1 MTKMFLKMAAG
12 TLLALSVSLTVPAL
26 IQPAYAYSG
35 GQYLDIDGNVVKSGE
50 TVHVVLC
57 QENIS
62 LRAYPSTEAP
72 VLAQIPL
79 YSSLVFKETE
89 RDGDFCLVTY
99 LPGTSLE
106 RTGYVLTRYLD
117 FYEPQ
122 VWNRTL
128 RVYNCKKSIT
138 LRSAPSTSAAEIC
151 QIPLGASVEEL
162 YWQADSSFYLV
173 NYRGFVGYA
182 LKNYLR

>member
-1 MTKMFLKMAAG
+1 MNKTILKIVAG
-12 TLLALSVSLTVPAL
+12 TLLSLSVGLTAPAL
-26 IQPAYAYSG
+26 IQPSYAYPN
-35 GQYLDIDGNVVKSGE
+35 GQYLNIDGNVVQSGE

-62 LRAYPSTEAP
+62 LRAYPSTDAP

-122 VWNRTL
+122 VWEAEL

-138 LRSAPSTSAAEIC
+138 LRSAPSTSAEEIC

-162 YWQADSSFYLV
+162 YWQPDSSFYLV

>member
-1 MTKMFLKMAAG
+1 MNKTFLKIAAG
-12 TLLALSVSLTVPAL
+12 TLLSLSVGLTAPAL
-26 IQPAYAYSG
+26 IQPSYAYPN
-35 GQYLDIDGNVVKSGE
+35 GQYLNIDGNVVQSGE

-62 LRAYPSTEAP
+62 LRAYPSTDAP

-79 YSSLVFKETE
+79 YSSLVFKEVE
-89 RDGDFCLVTY
+89 RNGDFCLVTY
-99 LPGTSLE
+99 LPGTRSE

-122 VWNRTL
+122 VWEAEL

-138 LRSAPSTSAAEIC
+138 LRSAPSTSAEEIC
-151 QIPLGASVEEL
+151 QIPLGAEVAKL
-162 YWQADSSFYLV
+162 YWQPDSSFYLV
-173 NYRGFVGYA
+173 SYNGMTGYA
-182 LKNYLR
+182 LKSYLR

>member
-1 MTKMFLKMAAG
+1 MTKTLLKIVVG
-12 TLLALSVSLTVPAL
+12 TLLSLSVSLTAPAW
-26 IQPAYAYSG
+26 IQPAFAHFN
-35 GQYLDIDGNVVKSGE
+35 GQYLVIDGNVVESGE

-57 QENIS
+57 EEYIS
-62 LRAYPSTEAP
+62 LRAYPSTDAP

-79 YSSLVFKETE
+79 YSSLVFREVE
-89 RDGDFCLVTY
+89 RDEKFCYVTY
-99 LPGTSLE
+99 MAGTRSE
-106 RTGYVLTRYLD
+106 KSGYVLTKYLD

-122 VWNRTL
+122 VWSGNL

-151 QIPLGASVEEL
+151 QIPLGAEVEKL
-162 YWQADSSFYLV
+162 DWRTDSRFYLV
-173 NYRGFVGYA
+173 GYGGMTGYA

>member
-1 MTKMFLKMAAG
+1 MAKTFLKMAAG
-12 TLLALSVSLTVPAL
+12 TLLALSVSFTVPAL
-26 IQPAYAYSG
+26 IYPANAYSG
-35 GQYLDIDGNVVKSGE
+35 GQYLNIDGNVVESGE

-57 QENIS
+57 EEYIS
-62 LRAYPSTEAP
+62 LRAYPSTDAP

-79 YSSLVFKETE
+79 YSSLVFKEVE
-89 RDGDFCLVTY
+89 RNGDFCLVTY
-99 LPGTSLE
+99 LPGTRSE

-122 VWNRTL
+122 VWNEDL

-162 YWQADSSFYLV
+162 YWQPDSSFYLV
-173 NYRGFVGYA
+173 SYNGMTGYA